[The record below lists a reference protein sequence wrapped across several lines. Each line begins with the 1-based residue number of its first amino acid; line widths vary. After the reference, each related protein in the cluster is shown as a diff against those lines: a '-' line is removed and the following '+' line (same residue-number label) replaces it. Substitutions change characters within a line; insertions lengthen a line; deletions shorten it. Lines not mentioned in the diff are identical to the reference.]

1 MNYLFNTVLQGTPI
15 RIYANKPE
23 IHVFTLCPSFIPGS
37 SNICLS
43 SGHTCHTCIFSEG
56 KEVCIS
62 AVKRLLEPELKRT
75 NPELF
80 L

>member
-1 MNYLFNTVLQGTPI
+1 MNYLFDTTLQGTPV

-23 IHVFTLCPSFIPGS
+23 IHDFTLGPSFIPGS

-43 SGHTCHTCIFSEG
+43 SVCTCHTCIFSSRT
-56 KEVCIS
+56 EVCIS
-62 AVKRLLEPELKRT
+62 AVKRLLEPELRLT